1 MTVNREPPAH
11 PAQSIFATPLPL
23 PHGPHELS
31 REEVAESQRTRLM
44 AAFTE
49 LMAADGYAGVR
60 LADLVARAGVS
71 KATFYDHFADKQQ
84 CMLAAYDEYLRTL
97 IAAIVPA
104 AQEDTPLLTDFVRS
118 VVTRYLEVIQRDLTA
133 ARAFFVELESAGP
146 AARTRRRVERRAF
159 TALVAE
165 GHQHSRAR
173 DPSLAPLPTIAYE
186 AIVDAAREIVRDRLD
201 TELQPNLTALI
212 PDLTLTFTAIF
223 QGAAAAALD
232 TQPSSDPLQQPA
244 RFEPSSASRRFSRDS
259 PEDRHGG
266 ATHRR

>member
-1 MTVNREPPAH
+1 MTVKGGVSGRA
-11 PAQSIFATPLPL
+11 AQSIFATPPPL
-23 PHGPHELS
+23 PHGPHLLT
-31 REEVAESQRTRLM
+31 REQVADSQRTRLM
-44 AAFTE
+44 AALTE
-49 LMAADGYAGVR
+49 LMAEHGYAAVR
-60 LADLVARAGVS
+60 LAELVTRAGVS
-71 KATFYDHFADKQQ
+71 KATFYEHFADKEQ

-104 AQEDTPLLTDFVRS
+104 AQEDTPLLKDFVRS
-118 VVTRYLEVIQRDLTA
+118 VVTRYLTVIERDLTA

-146 AARTRRRVERRAF
+146 EARTRLRVERQAF
-159 TALVAE
+159 IALVAG

-201 TELQPNLTALI
+201 TEPEPNLKALI

-223 QGAAAAALD
+223 QGAAAAAHD
-232 TQPSSDPLQQPA
+232 TQLRPASEPVQQPA

-259 PEDRHGG
+259 PEGRP
-266 ATHRR
+266 RP